1 MRGFWRT
8 TRVQQLCR
16 RVGDTPGKSVRRM
29 ETQQGLDFGTNVRSD
44 LSFRQNAFPLRRR
57 EVDKLVKQE
66 TNLSIHGCLSTRLR
80 SL

>member
-1 MRGFWRT
+1 
-8 TRVQQLCR
+8 
-16 RVGDTPGKSVRRM
+16 M

-44 LSFRQNAFPLRRR
+44 LSFRQEAFPLRRR

-66 TNLSIHGCLSTRLR
+66 TNLSIHGCLSTRLG